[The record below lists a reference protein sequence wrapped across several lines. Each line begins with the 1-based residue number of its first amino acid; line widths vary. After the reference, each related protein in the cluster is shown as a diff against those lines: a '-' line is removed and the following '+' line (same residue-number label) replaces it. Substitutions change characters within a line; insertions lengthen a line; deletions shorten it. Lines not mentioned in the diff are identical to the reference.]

1 MKKTFNRLLA
11 ATVAIPVA
19 LGQILA
25 ISANAAEAPAAM
37 QVTADQLLKVNP
49 ETGFPTDAEGDTI
62 EYTVESDWNTV
73 LGKKVESAAN
83 GKTITL
89 NAKDLVAGFNTN
101 NYYAGLLKD
110 IVNASE
116 NPTATVENGVVT
128 ISGTADLESYLAPQ
142 LKDKLAGMSGYE
154 NVTLDTSIL
163 KGVAYTA
170 KITTDLANS
179 KEVKADLSFTAGGK
193 TYTVDTA
200 TDYMNA
206 VYDSLESQ
214 VEAAV
219 DQKVKDLAKQYGMT
233 EDEVRA
239 NADFDIAGDL
249 AALKAE
255 TDKLGSKIDTVKKKY
270 DAAKNLSTATKT
282 YGTADEA
289 IAAGVNYAV
298 KKGIQSAANLP
309 TTVNGLVGKY
319 GAQFDKAVS
328 SVNSSLQ
335 DAGVNVEIAVKSG
348 DVAALLN
355 GASNVTVGAAAGTYT
370 ATFED

>member
-163 KGVAYTA
+163 KGVSYTA
-170 KITTDLANS
+170 TITTDLANS

-206 VYDSLESQ
+206 VYDSLLLTRRSRIWQ
-214 VEAAV
+214 
-219 DQKVKDLAKQYGMT
+219 
-233 EDEVRA
+233 
-239 NADFDIAGDL
+239 
-249 AALKAE
+249 
-255 TDKLGSKIDTVKKKY
+255 S
-270 DAAKNLSTATKT
+270 STA
-282 YGTADEA
+282 
-289 IAAGVNYAV
+289 
-298 KKGIQSAANLP
+298 
-309 TTVNGLVGKY
+309 
-319 GAQFDKAVS
+319 
-328 SVNSSLQ
+328 
-335 DAGVNVEIAVKSG
+335 
-348 DVAALLN
+348 
-355 GASNVTVGAAAGTYT
+355 
-370 ATFED
+370 

>member
-1 MKKTFNRLLA
+1 
-11 ATVAIPVA
+11 
-19 LGQILA
+19 
-25 ISANAAEAPAAM
+25 
-37 QVTADQLLKVNP
+37 
-49 ETGFPTDAEGDTI
+49 
-62 EYTVESDWNTV
+62 
-73 LGKKVESAAN
+73 
-83 GKTITL
+83 
-89 NAKDLVAGFNTN
+89 
-101 NYYAGLLKD
+101 
-110 IVNASE
+110 
-116 NPTATVENGVVT
+116 
-128 ISGTADLESYLAPQ
+128 
-142 LKDKLAGMSGYE
+142 MSGYE

-163 KGVAYTA
+163 KGVSYTA
-170 KITTDLANS
+170 TITTDLANS

-335 DAGVNVEIAVKSG
+335 DARRKC
-348 DVAALLN
+348 
-355 GASNVTVGAAAGTYT
+355 
-370 ATFED
+370 